1 MNETPT
7 VTAIPD
13 REPFLFVDHIREV
26 SSDRI
31 VTSKYVDPHA
41 EFFRGHFPGQPV
53 LPGVLLCECCFQAG
67 ALLMAH
73 RAGSLEGP
81 RAIPFLTR
89 IQDARFKRVVQPGE
103 TVVVEVVLDETM
115 DNAYYLT
122 GRATVDGE
130 LALRVTFAC
139 MVGGAQESEA

>member
-7 VTAIPD
+7 VTAIPH

-31 VTSKYVDPHA
+31 VTSKYVDPRA

-67 ALLMAH
+67 ALLLAH

-81 RAIPFLTR
+81 AAIPFLTR
-89 IQDARFKRVVQPGE
+89 IRDARFKRVVQPGE

-139 MVGGAQESEA
+139 MVGGAGESEA

>member
-7 VTAIPD
+7 VTAIPH

-31 VTSKYVDPHA
+31 VTSKYVDPRA
-41 EFFRGHFPGQPV
+41 EFFRGHFPGRPV

-67 ALLMAH
+67 ALLLAH
-73 RAGSLEGP
+73 RARSLEGP
-81 RAIPFLTR
+81 AAIPFLTR
-89 IQDARFKRVVQPGE
+89 IRDARFKRVVQPGE

-139 MVGGAQESEA
+139 MVGGAGESEA

>member
-7 VTAIPD
+7 VTAIPH

-26 SSDRI
+26 SSERI
-31 VTSKYVDPHA
+31 VTSKYVDPRA
-41 EFFRGHFPGQPV
+41 EFFRGHFPGKPV

-73 RAGSLEGP
+73 RAGSIEGP
-81 RAIPFLTR
+81 AAIPFLTR
-89 IQDARFKRVVQPGE
+89 IKDARFKRVVQPGE
-103 TVVVEVVLDETM
+103 TVVVEVVLDDTM

-122 GRATVDGE
+122 GRATVDEE

-139 MVGGAQESEA
+139 LVGGAGESEA

>member
-1 MNETPT
+1 MEETT
-7 VTAIPD
+7 TETAKPH
-13 REPFLFVDHIREV
+13 RETFLYVDQIREV
-26 SSDRI
+26 RSDRI
-31 VTSKYVDPHA
+31 VTTKYVDPRA

-53 LPGVLLCECCFQAG
+53 IPGVLLCECCFQAG
-67 ALLMAH
+67 ALLLAH
-73 RAGSLEGP
+73 RAGSIEGP
-81 RAIPFLTR
+81 AAIPLLTR

-103 TVVVEVVLDETM
+103 TVVVEVVLNETM

-139 MVGGAQESEA
+139 MVGGAEESEA